1 MYPPHFL
8 LSIWAKLLYLMLLCF
23 IVWRAAKYANER
35 SMQKRQKAIEKFEHE
50 KEQELY
56 QSKIHF
62 FTNVAHEIRTPLTLI
77 KAPLENII
85 SSGCIT
91 NAEVKDDLDIM
102 AKNTNRLSDLIN
114 QLLDFRKTERDGL
127 RLNYELCNIE
137 RLVTAVYDRF
147 RSVMRERGI
156 NSSIS
161 MQNSNLHA
169 YVDHEAFTK
178 IVSNLVNNAV
188 KYCASRVSVLLSA
201 DDERFTLIVKND
213 GNIIPPEMRDKI
225 FQPFFRLDT
234 TMHTTASGTGIG
246 LAMAKSLAE
255 LHGGTLVMDDDL
267 TMNVFRL
274 SLPIKQQPTVV
285 MPADDSRTADD
296 TEQHGDKKYTLL
308 LVEDNVEMLDYER
321 KHLLKDYN
329 ILTANDGEEALQV
342 LADHTV
348 NLVVSDIMMEPMDG
362 MTLLKNIKQ
371 SATFSHI
378 PVVLLTAV
386 TSDSAKLE
394 GMENGA
400 DAYIVKPFSMNY
412 LAETVANLLRQRE
425 EIKKAYIQ
433 SPFVSSESVSIST
446 ADTDF
451 LTRLKEVMKKNIDN
465 NDFNVDMLASQ
476 LNMSRSSLN
485 RKIRGTLDI
494 SPNNYIRL
502 ERLKAAA
509 TLLKEGRSKVNEVC
523 YMVGFTSPSYF
534 TKCFYQQFGLLPKD
548 FNK

>member
-1 MYPPHFL
+1 
-8 LSIWAKLLYLMLLCF
+8 
-23 IVWRAAKYANER
+23 
-35 SMQKRQKAIEKFEHE
+35 
-50 KEQELY
+50 
-56 QSKIHF
+56 
-62 FTNVAHEIRTPLTLI
+62 
-77 KAPLENII
+77 
-85 SSGCIT
+85 
-91 NAEVKDDLDIM
+91 
-102 AKNTNRLSDLIN
+102 
-114 QLLDFRKTERDGL
+114 
-127 RLNYELCNIE
+127 
-137 RLVTAVYDRF
+137 
-147 RSVMRERGI
+147 
-156 NSSIS
+156 
-161 MQNSNLHA
+161 
-169 YVDHEAFTK
+169 
-178 IVSNLVNNAV
+178 
-188 KYCASRVSVLLSA
+188 
-201 DDERFTLIVKND
+201 
-213 GNIIPPEMRDKI
+213 
-225 FQPFFRLDT
+225 
-234 TMHTTASGTGIG
+234 
-246 LAMAKSLAE
+246 
-255 LHGGTLVMDDDL
+255 MDDDL

-285 MPADDSRTADD
+285 LPADDSRPADD

-451 LTRLKEVMKKNIDN
+451 LTHLKEVMKKNIDN
-465 NDFNVDMLASQ
+465 SDFNVDMLASQ